1 MFAASKGWVGS
12 TKGSGVSVTR
22 WWVAGLV
29 GVVASVA
36 GCGGATEDAPVAE
49 SSTSSV
55 VATPVADEP
64 WDPCAIPDSA
74 VEAAGLDV
82 ESKSTNL
89 FGDAPLSDDWMTCIW
104 TDPDPGSWYFLG
116 VFSGFQSL
124 DDLRN
129 NDRFGQFS
137 KVEELGG
144 YEFLR
149 ADRPSGRSCGFA
161 LEVEQGLVY
170 FVLDTMGSEEP
181 QGDPCV
187 EIMRIAGSLHSSLPP
202 AAS

>member
-1 MFAASKGWVGS
+1 M
-12 TKGSGVSVTR
+12 T
-22 WWVAGLV
+22 
-29 GVVASVA
+29 GVVGLMMLVA
-36 GCGGATEDAPVAE
+36 GCGESTPSAPDAALPT
-49 SSTSSV
+49 STS
-55 VATPVADEP
+55 VAPIAAEP
-64 WDPCAIPDSA
+64 WDPCTIPDNA

-82 ESKSTNL
+82 ESESSNL
-89 FGDAPLSDDWMTCIW
+89 FGDAPLSNDWKTCIW

-116 VFSGFQSL
+116 VFSGRRTL
-124 DDLRN
+124 DDLRG
-129 NDRFGQFS
+129 NDRFNEFS
-137 KVEELGG
+137 RDDELGG

-149 ADRPSGRSCGFA
+149 ADRPAGRSCGFA